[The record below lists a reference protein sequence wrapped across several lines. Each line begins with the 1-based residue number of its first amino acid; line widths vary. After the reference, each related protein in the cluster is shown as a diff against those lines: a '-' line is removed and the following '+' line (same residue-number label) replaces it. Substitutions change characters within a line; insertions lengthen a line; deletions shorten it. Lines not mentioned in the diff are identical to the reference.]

1 MSGDT
6 PSPPISG
13 IILTGFMG
21 AGKTTAGALL
31 AERLRWRFVDSDHVI
46 EARAGRTIAEIFAS
60 DGEPAFRAMEADI
73 IRELTSA
80 QNIVIALGG
89 GAVERATTREHL
101 RSLPGVRIVFLDAP
115 FETLIGRC
123 AAQQGAP
130 IRPVLRDRERLAE
143 RWQSRLPLYR
153 EAHLTVSTTGH
164 ALGAVVEN
172 IVSALFGKTTPD
184 EAEALHTA
192 ARSRGHR

>member
-31 AERLRWRFVDSDHVI
+31 ADRLRWRFVDSDQVI
-46 EARAGRTIAEIFAS
+46 EARAGRTIAEIFTS
-60 DGEPAFRAMEADI
+60 DGEPAFRRMEADI
-73 IRELTSA
+73 IRELASA
-80 QNIVIALGG
+80 KNIVIALGG
-89 GAVERATTREHL
+89 GAVEHATTRDHL

-123 AAQQGAP
+123 AAQKDAP
-130 IRPVLRDRERLAE
+130 VRPVLRDRDRLAE
-143 RWQSRLPLYR
+143 RWQLRLPLYR
-153 EAHLTVSTTGH
+153 EAHFNIPTAGQ
-164 ALGAVVEN
+164 APDAVVDN
-172 IVSALFGKTTPD
+172 IVSALFGKTTPN
-184 EAEALHTA
+184 ETEALHA
-192 ARSRGHR
+192 ATRSGGHR